1 MIATDRSKNI
11 ELVLGKIKIPSTLIM
26 KSLLSIDLNVL
37 TDSAIES
44 LDTIIPTDEE
54 VKLVS
59 EY

>member
-1 MIATDRSKNI
+1 LIATDRSKNI

>member
-1 MIATDRSKNI
+1 LIATDRSKNI

-44 LDTIIPTDEE
+44 LDTIIPTDDE